1 MRILALP
8 LAALVCAAASAAE
21 PRVTVATRGA
31 APGESAL
38 IVVEGQPK
46 GVAPEGTLGGAELRF
61 WPGRHGAWL
70 AFAGFDLDASTG
82 PERLEL
88 ELSEGGKPHY
98 WSGQVIVEPKAYPTQ
113 EVKVEQKYV
122 TPPKAD
128 EERAEKEARLLA
140 RLYAERTP
148 KPLFKGAFV
157 SPIPGAL
164 SSRFGE
170 RRIFNGVPKS
180 PHGGAD
186 LRAKQGVPV
195 KAAAGGRVALAE
207 DLFYSGNTVILDHGL
222 GLFTI
227 YAHLSR
233 VDVKQGQV
241 VSRGKRLGLVG
252 ATGRVSGPHLHWG
265 AKLLGARVDP
275 FSLVQLPLAKY

>member
-1 MRILALP
+1 MKLLAL
-8 LAALVCAAASAAE
+8 ALLLPAVCAAAE

-38 IVVEGQPK
+38 IVVEGTPK
-46 GVAPEGTLGGAELRF
+46 GVEPSGTLGGAKLQF
-61 WPGRHGAWL
+61 WRGRHGAWL
-70 AFAGFDLDASTG
+70 AFAGFDLDVSTG
-82 PERLEL
+82 AQRLEL
-88 ELSEGGKPHY
+88 DLAGDRGKPHY
-98 WSGQVIVEPKAYPTQ
+98 WSQQVVVEPKAYPTQ

-148 KPLFKGAFV
+148 KPLFSGAFV
-157 SPIPGAL
+157 SPIPGAV

-170 RRIFNGVPKS
+170 RRIFNGVPKA

-195 KAAAGGRVALAE
+195 KAAAGGRVVLTE

-222 GLFTI
+222 GLYTI
-227 YAHLSR
+227 YCHLSR
-233 VDVKQGQV
+233 IDVKQGQV

-265 AKLLGARVDP
+265 AKLRGARVDP
-275 FSLVQLPLAKY
+275 FSLVDLPLAKY

>member
-1 MRILALP
+1 VRPLAL
-8 LAALVCAAASAAE
+8 ALLLPALCAAAE

-38 IVVEGQPK
+38 IVVEGEAK
-46 GVAPEGTLGGAELRF
+46 GARPAGTLGGETLRF
-61 WPGRHGAWL
+61 WHGKRGAWL

-82 PERLEL
+82 PRRLEL
-88 ELSEGGKPHY
+88 ELSGDGGKPHY

-113 EVKVEQKYV
+113 EVTVDQKYV

-148 KPLFKGAFV
+148 KRLFKGAFV

-195 KAAAGGRVALAE
+195 KAAAGGRVVLTE

-222 GLFTI
+222 GLYTI
-227 YAHLSR
+227 YCHLSR
-233 VDVKQGQV
+233 IDVKHGQL
-241 VSRGKRLGLVG
+241 VSRGARLGLVG
-252 ATGRVSGPHLHWG
+252 ATGRVSGPHLHWA
-265 AKLLGARVDP
+265 AKLQGARVDP
-275 FSLVQLPLAKY
+275 FSLVDLPLAKY

>member
-1 MRILALP
+1 MRPLSLLLLLP
-8 LAALVCAAASAAE
+8 VFCAAAE

-38 IVVEGQPK
+38 IVVEGETK
-46 GVAPEGTLGGAELRF
+46 GAPPTGTLGGEKLRF
-61 WPGRHGAWL
+61 WPGKHGAWL
-70 AFAGFDLDASTG
+70 AFAGFDLDVSTG
-82 PERLEL
+82 PRRLEL
-88 ELSEGGKPHY
+88 TLSGDGGKPHF

-128 EERAEKEARLLA
+128 EERAEKEARILA
-140 RLYAERTP
+140 RLYAERSP
-148 KPLFKGAFV
+148 KLFKGAFI

-195 KAAAGGRVALAE
+195 KAAAGGRVVLAE

-233 VDVKQGQV
+233 VDVKQGQL

-275 FSLVQLPLAKY
+275 FSLVDLPLAKY